1 MNQFQVEN
9 TKDINSLLCSTPKNK
24 PAPLILKKTV
34 QIEKTE
40 ISYVGLQPNHVEE
53 HSDPHLKIAIPLKQ
67 TAIHVKW
74 QTETGKQ
81 RYQFIKNGNISIV
94 SPDLPHET
102 WIERSAEMIII
113 NLHPKAIERVSD
125 ELNLK
130 SARIIPQWTANKDR
144 LIEQLGIALQA
155 EFQQGKPTNIYVE
168 SISNLLLVHLLRH
181 YSTTDSIASLPSAR
195 LSPQKLQQTRSYLQE
210 NLERSVSLSEL
221 AGVVELSPSRFARAF
236 KQTTG
241 TSPHKYIVEC
251 KIAKAKELLKNPQL
265 SIADISYTLN
275 FSSQSH
281 FTSVFRR
288 LTGTT
293 PHIYRQNS

>member
-1 MNQFQVEN
+1 MNRFQVEN
-9 TKDINSLLCSTPKNK
+9 TKDINSLLCSIPKNK
-24 PAPLILKKTV
+24 PAPLIFEKTV
-34 QIEKTE
+34 QIEKTG
-40 ISYVGLQPNHVEE
+40 ISYVGLQPNHVQE
-53 HSDPHLKIAIPLKQ
+53 HSDPYLKIAIPLKQ

-94 SPDLPHET
+94 SPNLPHET
-102 WIERSAEMIII
+102 WIEQSAEMIII
-113 NLHPKAIERVSD
+113 NLHPKSIAQVSD

-130 SARIIPQWTANKDR
+130 SARIIPQWTVNKDR

-168 SISNLLLVHLLRH
+168 SIGNLLLVHLLRH
-181 YSTTDSIASLPSAR
+181 YSTTDLVTIPDDR
-195 LSPQKLQQTRSYLQE
+195 LSPKKLQQTRSYLQE
-210 NLERSVSLSEL
+210 NLERSISLSEL
-221 AGVVELSPSRFARAF
+221 AEVVELSPSRFARAF